1 MNRNEVNTSGDLSVP
16 LVLLREHVVERPG
29 LQLRD
34 VAQLARLPEILLGIF
49 AWKHEGVSAQ

>member
-1 MNRNEVNTSGDLSVP
+1 MKNEVSTSGDLSVP

-29 LQLRD
+29 LQLGD

-49 AWKHEGVSAQ
+49 AWKREGVSAQ